1 MEIFENLNNDHI
13 KFIKEQKVFFVATAV
28 ADGRINLSPK
38 GLDSLRVL
46 NENRIVWLNL
56 TGSGNETSAH
66 IQEYSRMTIMMN
78 AFEGKPLILR
88 IYGNAKVIHHLDDE
102 WSDLIDLF
110 PYSEGSRQIFDLSIA
125 SVQTSCGW
133 AVPEYKFVK
142 ERNILDKSNKAAG
155 EKGIKKYWKKAN
167 TNSIDGIK
175 TNIIEK
181 NIGKSFLSPV
191 SFNKKEKTKK

>member
-46 NENRIVWLNL
+46 NDNRIVWLNL

-66 IQEYSRMTIMMN
+66 IQEYSRI
-78 AFEGKPLILR
+78 R
-88 IYGNAKVIHHLDDE
+88 IYGNAKVIHHLDNE

-110 PYSEGSRQIFDLSIA
+110 PYSEGSRQIFDLSIS

-133 AVPEYKFVK
+133 AVPEYKFIK

-181 NIGKSFLSPV
+181 NIGKVF
-191 SFNKKEKTKK
+191 

>member
-1 MEIFENLNNDHI
+1 MEVFNELNSEHI
-13 KFIKEQKVFFVATAV
+13 KFIEEQKVFFVATAV
-28 ADGRINLSPK
+28 SNGRINLSPK

-46 NENRIVWLNL
+46 KNDRIIWLNL

-88 IYGNAKVIHHLDDE
+88 IYGNAKAIHHLDNE
-102 WSDLIDLF
+102 WTDLIDLF
-110 PYSEGSRQIFDLSIA
+110 PYSEGSRQIFDLSIS

-133 AVPEYKFVK
+133 AVPEYKFIK

-167 TNSIDGIK
+167 TKSIDGIK

-181 NIGKSFLSPV
+181 NIGKSFLSSI

>member
-1 MEIFENLNNDHI
+1 MEVFNELNSEHI
-13 KFIKEQKVFFVATAV
+13 KFIEEQKVFFVATAV
-28 ADGRINLSPK
+28 SNGRINLSPK

-46 NENRIVWLNL
+46 KNDRIIWLNL

-88 IYGNAKVIHHLDDE
+88 IYGEARVIHHLDKE
-102 WSDLIDLF
+102 WSSLIDLF
-110 PYSEGSRQIFDLSIA
+110 PYSEGSRQIFDLSIS

-133 AVPEYKFVK
+133 AVPEYKFIK

-167 TNSIDGIK
+167 TKSIDGIK

-181 NIGKSFLSPV
+181 NIGKSFLSSI